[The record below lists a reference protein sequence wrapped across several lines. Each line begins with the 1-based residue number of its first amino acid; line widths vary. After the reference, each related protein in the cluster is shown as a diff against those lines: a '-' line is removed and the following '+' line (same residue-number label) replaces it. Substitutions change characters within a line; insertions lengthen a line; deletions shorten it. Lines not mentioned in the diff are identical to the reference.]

1 MRFPLGLLTAGLVA
15 GQMLAAPLAAAQCVR
30 PADHASFDIT
40 ALKTSLMVTALT
52 CSADERYNAFVNKFK
67 PELTAQDRALG
78 SYFSRVNSRNA
89 RKQQD
94 DYVTQLANSRSQDG
108 NSQGSRFCARALP
121 TFDEVMALRNGTEL
135 ADYAAGKSVNQPINV
150 VACGAA
156 TPAATR
162 ASATRSNGRAAPA
175 RARKG

>member
-30 PADHASFDIT
+30 PADHASLDIT
-40 ALKTSLMVTALT
+40 ALKTTLMVTALT
-52 CSADERYNAFVNKFK
+52 CSADERYNAFINKFK

-78 SYFSRVNSRNA
+78 SYFSRVNGRNA

-108 NSQGSRFCARALP
+108 NRQGSYFCARTLP